1 MNIVVA
7 QLNYIVGDFAGNTS
21 KIIEVIDQHGQSAD
35 LIVFSELCISGYY
48 PKDLLHQSGF
58 LEAQNEA
65 LQKILQQTKGM
76 QAAIVVGHA
85 RHNPFGGK
93 PFLNSM
99 SLIENGQTLFTYD
112 KQLLPTYGV
121 FDEARHFEPGTT
133 PGTYVWRGQR
143 LGFLVCE
150 DAWENTAQ
158 PLYKRDPVALLETSD
173 LDLIISINASP
184 YNIYKLQTRRELV
197 ANIAKRCEAPIVY
210 VNQVGGMDELVF
222 DGNSLI
228 FDEKGD
234 CYFDGARFEECVA
247 HVNLDNA
254 TSVVIPQQ
262 DEYQMICDQL
272 VTGLKDYC
280 KKTGFKKVVI
290 GSSGGIDSAVTI
302 ALAVL
307 ALDPANVI
315 AVTMPS
321 KYSSA
326 GSVDDSQDLCEA
338 LNVELVHAPI
348 KSTFDAEVKAYTE
361 AFGECPSGLAQEN
374 LQARIRGQRL
384 MTYSN
389 STGAMVVSTGNKTE
403 MSVGY
408 CTLYGDMAGGVSLL
422 ADLYKLQVYGL
433 ARYLNKSVFGIE
445 AIPQAIIDKEPSA
458 ELAPDQVDSDALP
471 PYDQLDAYLHLL
483 LERDLLTE
491 SEVKEHTKTAE
502 SMSKEDKEKVKYLLD
517 RNEYKRRQ
525 AAPVIRINRRSFG
538 ADRQIPLTMKIL
550 RFKSLKPGN
559 PPSAPRQTDCNL

>member
-7 QLNYIVGDFAGNTS
+7 QLNYIVGDFAGNTA
-21 KIIEVIDQHGQSAD
+21 KIIEVIDQHSQSAD

-48 PKDLLHQSGF
+48 PKDLLHRSGF
-58 LEAQNEA
+58 IEAQNNA
-65 LQKILQQTKGM
+65 LESIMQKTEGLK
-76 QAAIVVGHA
+76 AAIVLGYA
-85 RHNPFGGK
+85 RKNPFGGK
-93 PFLNSM
+93 PFLNSL
-99 SLIENGQTLFTYD
+99 SLIENGQILFTYD

-133 PGTYVWRGQR
+133 PGTFVWRGKR

-150 DAWENTAQ
+150 DAWENNAQ
-158 PLYKRDPVALLETSD
+158 PLYKRDPVALFETSE
-173 LDLIISINASP
+173 LDLIVSINASP
-184 YNIYKLQTRRELV
+184 YNIYKHQTRRELV
-197 ANIAKRCEAPIVY
+197 ANIANRCNAPMVY

-228 FDEKGD
+228 YDEKGN
-234 CYFDGARFEECVA
+234 CYFDGARFEESVEA
-247 HVNLDNA
+247 INLNTA
-254 TSVVIPQQ
+254 NSLEIRQQ

-272 VTGLKDYC
+272 VTGLRDYC

-307 ALDPANVI
+307 ALGSSNVI

-321 KYSSA
+321 KYSST
-326 GSVDDSQDLCEA
+326 GSVDDSQDLCDA
-338 LNVELVHAPI
+338 LKVELIHAPI
-348 KSTFDAEVKAYTE
+348 KSTFDAEVTAYTE
-361 AFGECPSGLAQEN
+361 AFGEAPSGLAQEN

-389 STGAMVVSTGNKTE
+389 SSGAMVVSTGNKTE

-422 ADLYKLQVYGL
+422 ADLYKLQVYNL

-458 ELAPDQVDSDALP
+458 ELAPDQLDSDALP

-483 LERDLLTE
+483 VERDLLTDME
-491 SEVKEHTKTAE
+491 INAHTETTKK
-502 SMSKEDKEKVKYLLD
+502 MSNEDKDKVKRLLD

-538 ADRQIPLTMKIL
+538 ADRQIPLTTK
-550 RFKSLKPGN
+550 F
-559 PPSAPRQTDCNL
+559 TT

>member
-7 QLNYIVGDFAGNTS
+7 QLNYIIGDFAGNTA
-21 KIIEVIDQHGQSAD
+21 KIIDVIDQHGQSAD

-48 PKDLLHQSGF
+48 PKDLLHRSGF
-58 LEAQNEA
+58 IESQNNA
-65 LQKILQQTKGM
+65 LQKIIQKTESAT
-76 QAAIVVGHA
+76 AAVVLGYA
-85 RHNPFGGK
+85 RCNPFGGK
-93 PFLNSM
+93 PFLNSL

-121 FDEARHFEPGTT
+121 FDEARHFEAGTT
-133 PGTYVWRGQR
+133 PGTFVWRGQR

-150 DAWENTAQ
+150 DAWENNVQ
-158 PLYKRDPVALLETSD
+158 PLYKRDPVALLETSE
-173 LDLIISINASP
+173 LDLVVSINASP
-184 YNIYKLQTRRELV
+184 YNIYKHQTRRELV
-197 ANIAKRCEAPIVY
+197 ASIAKRCNAPMVY
-210 VNQVGGMDELVF
+210 VNQVGGIDELVF

-228 FDEKGD
+228 YDEKGN
-234 CYFDGARFEECVA
+234 CYFDGARFKESVA
-247 HVNLDNA
+247 ATNLKTA
-254 TSVVIPQQ
+254 TSLEIPQQ

-280 KKTGFKKVVI
+280 KKTGFERVVI

-307 ALDPANVI
+307 ALGPANVV

-321 KYSSA
+321 QYSSA

-338 LNVELVHAPI
+338 LNVELIHAPI
-348 KSTFDAEVKAYTE
+348 KTTFDTEVAAYKE
-361 AFGECPSGLAQEN
+361 AFGEAPSSLAQEN

-433 ARYLNKSVFGIE
+433 ARYLNQEVFHME
-445 AIPQAIIDKEPSA
+445 AVPQAIIDKEPSA

-471 PYDQLDAYLHLL
+471 PYDQLDAFLHLL

-491 SEVKEHTKTAE
+491 KEIDTHTATSALMFE
-502 SMSKEDKEKVKYLLD
+502 EDKDKVRRLLD

-538 ADRQIPLTMKIL
+538 TGRQIPLTMKVTNI
-550 RFKSLKPGN
+550 PE
-559 PPSAPRQTDCNL
+559 

>member
-7 QLNYIVGDFAGNTS
+7 QLNYTIGDFAENTA
-21 KIIEVIDQHGQSAD
+21 KILEVIEQNGNEAD
-35 LIVFSELCISGYY
+35 LIVFTELCISGYY
-48 PKDLLHQSGF
+48 PKDLLHRPGF
-58 LEAQNEA
+58 LEEENKA
-65 LQKILQQTKGM
+65 LQKIIQHTEGI
-76 QAAIVVGHA
+76 QAAVVVGHA
-85 RHNPFGGK
+85 RRNPFGGK
-93 PFLNSM
+93 PFLNSL

-133 PGTYVWRGQR
+133 PGTYVWRDQR

-173 LDLIISINASP
+173 LDLIVSINASP
-184 YNIYKLQTRRELV
+184 YNVYKHQTRRELV
-197 ANIAKRCEAPIVY
+197 ASIAKRCNAPMVY

-228 FDEKGD
+228 FDEKGN
-234 CYFDGARFEECVA
+234 CYFDGARFKEQVA
-247 HVNLDNA
+247 AVELGN
-254 TSVVIPQQ
+254 TPGVVIPQQ
-262 DEYQMICDQL
+262 NEYQMIGDQL

-307 ALDPANVI
+307 ALGPANVV

-338 LNVELVHAPI
+338 LNAELIRAPI
-348 KSTFDAEVKAYTE
+348 KSTFDTEVAAYTE
-361 AFGECPSGLAQEN
+361 AFGEAPSGLAQEN

-433 ARYLNKSVFGIE
+433 ARYLNEAVFGIE

-471 PYDQLDAYLHLL
+471 PYDQLDAFLHLL

-491 SEVKEHTKTAE
+491 AEVEAHTATAAKMAE
-502 SMSKEDKEKVKYLLD
+502 EDREKIRRLLD

-538 ADRQIPLTMKIL
+538 TDRQIPLTMRVTGIT
-550 RFKSLKPGN
+550 
-559 PPSAPRQTDCNL
+559 A

>member
-7 QLNYIVGDFAGNTS
+7 QLNFIVGDFAGNTS
-21 KIIEVIDQHGQSAD
+21 KIIEVINQHSQSAD

-48 PKDLLHQSGF
+48 PKDLLHRSGF
-58 LEAQNEA
+58 IDAQNNA
-65 LQKILQQTKGM
+65 LQKIIQKTEGIN
-76 QAAIVVGHA
+76 AAIVLGYA
-85 RHNPFGGK
+85 RRNPFGGK
-93 PFLNSM
+93 PFLNSL

-121 FDEARHFEPGTT
+121 FDEARHFESGTT
-133 PGTYVWRGQR
+133 PGTFVWRGQR

-150 DAWENTAQ
+150 DAWENSAQ
-158 PLYKRDPVALLETSD
+158 PLYKRDPVALLETSN
-173 LDLIISINASP
+173 LDLIVSINASP
-184 YNIYKLQTRRELV
+184 YNIYKHQTRRELV
-197 ANIAKRCEAPIVY
+197 ANIAKRCKAPMVY

-228 FDEKGD
+228 YDEKGN
-234 CYFDGARFEECVA
+234 CYFDGARFEEHVEA
-247 HVNLDNA
+247 VNLNTA
-254 TSVVIPQQ
+254 TSIEITQQ

-280 KKTGFKKVVI
+280 NKTGFKKVVI

-307 ALDPANVI
+307 ALGPSNVI

-326 GSVDDSQDLCEA
+326 GSVDDSQDLCDA
-338 LNVELVHAPI
+338 LKVKLIHAPI
-348 KSTFDAEVKAYTE
+348 KSTFDTEVAAYTE
-361 AFGECPSGLAQEN
+361 AFGESPSGLAQEN

-389 STGAMVVSTGNKTE
+389 SSGAMVVSTGNKTE

-422 ADLYKLQVYGL
+422 ADLYKLQVYSL

-458 ELAPDQVDSDALP
+458 ELAPDQFDSDALP

-491 SEVKEHTKTAE
+491 EEVEAHTATAA
-502 SMSKEDKEKVKYLLD
+502 MMAKEDKEKIQRLLD

-538 ADRQIPLTMKIL
+538 TDRQIPLTMKVTNIIE
-550 RFKSLKPGN
+550 
-559 PPSAPRQTDCNL
+559 